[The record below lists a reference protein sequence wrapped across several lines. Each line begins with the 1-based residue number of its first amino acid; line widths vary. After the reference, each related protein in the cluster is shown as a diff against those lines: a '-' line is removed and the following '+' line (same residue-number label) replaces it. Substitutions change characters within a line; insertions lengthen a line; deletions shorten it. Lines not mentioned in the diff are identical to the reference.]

1 MTDKIVVLS
10 TCATEAD
17 AERLARALVAGRL
30 AACVNVAPG
39 VRSFY
44 HWKGEIESGVEFL
57 LIIKTSRELFPALS
71 AEMAKLHPYEVPE
84 LLALRSEEHTS
95 ELQSRQYLVCPL
107 LLAKTR
113 QDDAPASGSAPSSFR
128 RAAPW
133 RMFSI

>member
-44 HWKGEIESGVEFL
+44 HWKGEIESGAEFL
-57 LIIKTSRELFPALS
+57 LIIKTSRDLFPALS
-71 AEMAKLHPYEVPE
+71 AEMAKLHPYEMPE
-84 LLALRSEEHTS
+84 LLALPVVDGAEN
-95 ELQSRQYLVCPL
+95 YLTPSIS
-107 LLAKTR
+107 KI
-113 QDDAPASGSAPSSFR
+113 SAMH
-128 RAAPW
+128 RAAW
-133 RMFSI
+133 VVFNRRYGLETTEEM